1 MAVSA
6 DENRPP
12 YPDDEPVIVV
22 LPEEIDMENSLQVR
36 QGLLAAVRRKPA
48 TLVADMTATSF
59 CDSSGMGAI
68 VYAYREAAAAGT
80 GLRLVIGN
88 PNVRRAFAL
97 SGIDAVIGIYP
108 DPPAALSGE

>member
-1 MAVSA
+1 MAVPA
-6 DENRPP
+6 DESRPP
-12 YPDDEPVIVV
+12 RPGDEPVIVV
-22 LPEEIDMENSLQVR
+22 LPDEIDMENSLQVR
-36 QGLLAAVRRKPA
+36 QTLLAAIRRQPA
-48 TLVADMTATSF
+48 GVIVNMTATSF

-68 VYAYREAAAAGT
+68 VYAYREAVTAGT

-108 DPPAALSGE
+108 DLSAALSG